1 MKGRAMAEK
10 GLQGGARK
18 VALIAGAR
26 GVSGLNLA
34 RHLLTRPDWE
44 VIAVCRS
51 RPDLDGTFRHVAA
64 DLEDPCDAREKL
76 ASCGDV
82 THVFHCAYKL
92 VANRGEEASVNL
104 RMLVNLMDGIEPVA
118 PGLAH
123 VNLVHGTKWYGS
135 HLGAYKT
142 PAREDDP
149 RLMPPIFYY
158 DQQDHIA
165 LRQQGK
171 HWTWSTLRPHTIF
184 GFSLNAPQN
193 LMMLLAAY
201 AVISKEL
208 GLPLRFPGT
217 PQCYRSIKQATE
229 ADLLARAM
237 VWVATEPSC
246 ANNAFN
252 LTNGDLFRWEYVWP
266 KIARFF
272 GMEPGGV
279 FPIRLTEFMAD
290 KGPLWDKIV
299 RKHGLKPLGFEAL
312 GQWAFGDNILA
323 RDMDDISSMTKAR
336 QFGFH
341 DVVDSETM
349 FLDYF
354 RRFQAE
360 RIIPS

>member
-1 MKGRAMAEK
+1 
-10 GLQGGARK
+10 
-18 VALIAGAR
+18 
-26 GVSGLNLA
+26 
-34 RHLLTRPDWE
+34 
-44 VIAVCRS
+44 
-51 RPDLDGTFRHVAA
+51 
-64 DLEDPCDAREKL
+64 
-76 ASCGDV
+76 
-82 THVFHCAYKL
+82 
-92 VANRGEEASVNL
+92 
-104 RMLVNLMDGIEPVA
+104 MDGIEPVA
-118 PGLAH
+118 TRLCH

-165 LRQQGK
+165 QRQRGK
-171 HWTWSTLRPHTIF
+171 AWSWSTLRPHTIF

-193 LMMLLAAY
+193 LMMLIAAY

-208 GLPLRFPGT
+208 GLPLRFPGSM
-217 PQCYRSIKQATE
+217 QCYRSIKQATE

-237 VWVATEPSC
+237 VWVSTEPRC

-252 LTNGDLFRWEYVWP
+252 LTNGDLFRWENVWP

-272 GMEPGGV
+272 GIEPGVV
-279 FPIRLTEFMAD
+279 FPIKLTDFMAD
-290 KGPLWDKIV
+290 KGPLWDRIV
-299 RKHGLKPLGFEAL
+299 RKYGLTPLPFEAL

-341 DVVDSETM
+341 DVVDSEDM
-349 FLDYF
+349 FIDYF
-354 RRFQAE
+354 RRFQ
-360 RIIPS
+360 RQGVIPA